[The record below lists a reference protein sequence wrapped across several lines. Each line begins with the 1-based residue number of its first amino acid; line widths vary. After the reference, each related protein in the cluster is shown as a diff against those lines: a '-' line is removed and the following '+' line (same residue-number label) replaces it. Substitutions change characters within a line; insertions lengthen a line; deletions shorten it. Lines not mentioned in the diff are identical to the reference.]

1 MPSVAVLIIGI
12 DGWEKYTAPLI
23 RQVQAFEPDAC
34 LVVIDNHSAEPY
46 PIAPWIH
53 RTPRLCYAA
62 AINYAKRISGK
73 KDWTIVL
80 SNDVRCK
87 GPFAHI
93 LVNYES
99 TVCGP
104 KLMMNQGFEYVEGW
118 CVAAPQTVWDATGGW
133 DERFLVSSYEDVD
146 FSVSAV
152 ERGFRLERVP
162 LPFDHLDQRQR
173 FFLPEYAGSEAINH
187 AYMRE
192 KHGEP
197 E

>member
-1 MPSVAVLIIGI
+1 MSSVAVLVIGI
-12 DGWEKYTAPLI
+12 DGWEQYTAPLI
-23 RQVQAFEPDAC
+23 RQVQAFEPSAC
-34 LVVIDNHSAEPY
+34 LVVIDNASHERY

-62 AINYAKRISGK
+62 AINQARRIAGDT
-73 KDWTIVL
+73 DWTIVL

-87 GPFAHI
+87 GPFIDH
-93 LVNYES
+93 LQWYEG
-99 TVCGP
+99 TVIGP
-104 KLMMNQGFEYVEGW
+104 KLMMNQGYEYIEGW
-118 CVAAPQTVWDATGGW
+118 CVAAPRAVWDATGGW

-192 KHGEP
+192 KHGVP